1 MNQIPDNVAA
11 MYKTIF
17 PNITDRDIA
26 AFIYSKPENEPYELG
41 EDSKRKE
48 AVPEGNIT
56 KYQLADSVA
65 YPGTARDYWVYV
77 PKQYDAAKQA
87 GLMIFQDGGLYLFD
101 MMQAN
106 IVLDNLIHKNEMPIV
121 IAVFINPG
129 DKGTGMP
136 IYGGAG
142 NRSFEYDSV
151 TDLYS
156 RFLLQEIMP
165 EIEKSYNISD
175 DPKQRALVG
184 ISSGAVCA
192 FTAAWHRA
200 DVFGKVISHC
210 GSFVNIRGAHT
221 FPELIR
227 QTAAKP
233 IKVFLQSGEKDLNV
247 IFGSWAIKNKEMAAA
262 LEYSGYDYRFVFGT
276 GGHSLKHGASIFPE
290 TLRWLWDDVKRER

>member
-1 MNQIPDNVAA
+1 MGQLPGHIAD
-11 MYKTIF
+11 MYRTIF
-17 PNITDRDIA
+17 PNIKDRDIE
-26 AFIYSKPENEPYELG
+26 AFVYSKPENEPYELG
-41 EDSKRKE
+41 EDSKKKE
-48 AVPEGNIT
+48 GVPEGTIT
-56 KYQLADSVA
+56 KYRLSVSMA
-65 YPGTARDYWVYV
+65 YPGTARDYWIYT
-77 PKQYDAAKQA
+77 PKQYDPAKQA
-87 GLMIFQDGGLYLFD
+87 ALMIFQDGGLYLFD

-106 IVLDNLIHKNEMPIV
+106 IVFDNLIHKNEIPVV

-129 DKGTGMP
+129 DIGPGMP

-156 RFLLQEIMP
+156 NFLTQEIIP
-165 EIEKSYNISD
+165 GIEKQYNIGH
-175 DPKQRALVG
+175 DPKKRALVG

-192 FTAAWHRA
+192 FSAAWHRP
-200 DVFGKVISHC
+200 DVFGKVICHC
-210 GSFVNIRGAHT
+210 GSFVNIRGADR

-227 QTAAKP
+227 QSADKS
-233 IKVFLQSGEKDLNV
+233 IKVFLQSGERDLNI

-290 TLRWLWDDVKRER
+290 TLRWLWSDHQ